1 MTRNVF
7 DSLLEAAAR
16 LLEKPEPPAPE
27 PAPAPPPA
35 AEPATTPEPPGLSDL
50 PPAAREA
57 LEPLLR
63 NLTVTGITLLPPG
76 APDQP
81 GPYGRGEAGH
91 RAWRLRNLELQAAEY
106 YRARDGL
113 PPLTDA
119 ERRRIMR
126 PARRPSQANRPAQ
139 PELVP
144 EPSAA
149 LLPEELRLQAQA
161 LGWGAEALDRL
172 ASLLH
177 AGDRIGEV
185 TVQHV
190 EIVRRSGAV
199 QKFYNPDAPQPW
211 KRNVETNQEEKTKH
225 A

>member
-7 DSLLEAAAR
+7 DSLLEAAER
-16 LLEKPEPPAPE
+16 LLEKPEP
-27 PAPAPPPA
+27 PAPPPA
-35 AEPATTPEPPGLSDL
+35 AEPATTPDPPGLDRL
-50 PPAAREA
+50 PAPAREA
-57 LEPLLR
+57 VEPFLR
-63 NLTVTGITLLPPG
+63 NLTVTGITLLPAD
-76 APDQP
+76 APEP
-81 GPYGRGEAGH
+81 EPPYGRGEAGY

-126 PARRPSQANRPAQ
+126 PVRRPSRANRPA
-139 PELVP
+139 P
-144 EPSAA
+144 EPAA
-149 LLPEELRLQAQA
+149 TLPDDVRDQARA
-161 LGWGAEALDRL
+161 LGWSADALDQL

-177 AGDRIGEV
+177 AGDRLGEM

-199 QKFYNPDAPQPW
+199 QKFYNSDAPQPW
-211 KRNVETNQEEKTKH
+211 KRNGEANQEEKTKH

>member
-7 DSLLEAAAR
+7 DHLLEAAER

-27 PAPAPPPA
+27 PVPEPPPA
-35 AEPATTPEPPGLSDL
+35 AEPPLTPAPPGLDDL
-50 PPAAREA
+50 PPGVRVVV
-57 LEPLLR
+57 EPFLR
-63 NLTVTGITLLPPG
+63 RFTVTNITYLPAD

-91 RAWRLRNLELQAAEY
+91 RAWLMRNLELQAAEY
-106 YRARDGL
+106 YRVRDGL

-126 PARRPSQANRPAQ
+126 PARRPSRANRPA
-139 PELVP
+139 P
-144 EPSAA
+144 EPAA
-149 LLPEELRLQAQA
+149 TLPDDVRDQARA
-161 LGWGAEALDRL
+161 LGWSADALDRL

-177 AGDRIGEV
+177 AGDRLGEM

-211 KRNVETNQEEKTKH
+211 KRNGEANQEEKTKH

>member
-7 DSLLEAAAR
+7 DSLLEAAER

-35 AEPATTPEPPGLSDL
+35 AEPATTPEPPGLSAL

-57 LEPLLR
+57 AGPFLR
-63 NLTVTGITLLPPG
+63 SFTVTNITYLPAD

-81 GPYGRGEAGH
+81 GPYERGEAGH

-139 PELVP
+139 PEPVP
-144 EPSAA
+144 EPAA
-149 LLPEELRLQAQA
+149 TLPDDVRDQARA
-161 LGWGAEALDRL
+161 LGWSAEALERL
-172 ASLLH
+172 AELLH
-177 AGDRIGEV
+177 PGDRIGEV
-185 TVQHV
+185 TAQAI
-190 EIVRRSGAV
+190 EIIRRSGVV
-199 QKFYNPDAPQPW
+199 QRYYHPTAPQPW
-211 KRNVETNQEEKTKH
+211 RRKMEQEERG
-225 A
+225 